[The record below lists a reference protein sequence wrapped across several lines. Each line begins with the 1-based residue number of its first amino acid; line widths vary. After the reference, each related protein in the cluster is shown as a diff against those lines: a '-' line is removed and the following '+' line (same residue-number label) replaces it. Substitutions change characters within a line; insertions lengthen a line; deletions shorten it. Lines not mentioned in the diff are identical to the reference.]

1 MTASK
6 ECSSLPTWSMSL
18 DSLGYKDKVGDGR
31 SSGCRRMGGME
42 AILLDVGTVEVIVVA
57 AGEVRVMWG
66 SDLELEAA
74 FACLFGLCSL

>member
-18 DSLGYKDKVGDGR
+18 DSLGYNDKGGDGR
-31 SSGCRRMGGME
+31 SSGCRRAGGME
-42 AILLDVGTVEVIVVA
+42 AILLDVDTVEVFVISV
-57 AGEVRVMWG
+57 GEIRVMG
-66 SDLELEAA
+66 DNDLELEAA